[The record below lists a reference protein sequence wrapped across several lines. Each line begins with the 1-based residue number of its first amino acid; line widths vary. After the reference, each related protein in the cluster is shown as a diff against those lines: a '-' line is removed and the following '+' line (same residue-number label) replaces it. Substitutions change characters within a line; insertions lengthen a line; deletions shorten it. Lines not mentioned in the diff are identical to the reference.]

1 MSDQDWDNFNWDLFE
16 QDQKDFDDQMLN
28 AACENTY
35 LILTG
40 KATYESLREKES
52 MQSGSIDQYI
62 ETAVLFNPFSSDYS
76 AKFPHLHNEVSRTD
90 LVDFLIDHYVE
101 SEEYE
106 KCADLMIYKSKL

>member
-1 MSDQDWDNFNWDLFE
+1 MEEFNWELFESDQR
-16 QDQKDFDDQMLN
+16 DFDEKMLT
-28 AACENTY
+28 AACDNTY

-62 ETAVLFNPFSSDYS
+62 ETAVLFNPFTEDYS
-76 AKFPHLHNEVSRTD
+76 AKFPHLHNEVSRKE
-90 LVDFLIDHYVE
+90 LVDFLINHYVE
-101 SEEYE
+101 FEEYE